1 VGPQLAGVVLGLWLI
16 ASPAVL
22 DYSGAA
28 RVSALVAGP
37 LAVSL
42 SWIALS
48 EVTRPVRR
56 INIFVGVWLVVAA
69 LVFRQPAWS
78 AINSAVVGLL
88 LGALALGRS
97 RIEGSYGGGWSAV
110 IAPGPDEPAS

>member
-1 VGPQLAGVVLGLWLI
+1 M
-16 ASPAVL
+16 ASPAAL
-22 DYSGAA
+22 DYTGAA

-56 INIFVGVWLVVAA
+56 FNIVVGLWLVVSA
-69 LVFRQPAWS
+69 LIFRQPVWA
-78 AINSAVVGLL
+78 AINSGVVGLL
-88 LGALALGRS
+88 LGALASGRS
-97 RIEGSYGGGWSAV
+97 RVKGSYGGGWSAV
-110 IAPGPDEPAS
+110 IAPGRMSQLADEADRNA